1 MISPWVAAGLANAG
15 YECVHVRDLQM
26 SAATDI
32 AILVAARD
40 EERTIISADLD
51 FTNLLA
57 VRRWEK
63 PSLLLL
69 RDMPRKREALLSLL
83 VDNLPSLA
91 EAIEQG
97 SIITFKGMR
106 VRVRRLPIRG

>member
-1 MISPWVAAGLANAG
+1 MLSPWIAAGLADAG
-15 YECVHVRDLQM
+15 YECAHVGELQM

-32 AILVAARD
+32 AILAAARD
-40 EERTIISADLD
+40 EGKTIISADLD

-57 VRRWEK
+57 VRQWEK

-91 EAIEQG
+91 EAIDQG
-97 SIITFKGMR
+97 SVITFKGKR
-106 VRVRRLPIRG
+106 IRVRRLPIRG